1 MDSMIRNAWVC
12 LELECVKAMWN
23 LSTWSKL
30 GLKHSSFFSFTKERQ
45 SVSIKT
51 ISKQD
56 LFDLFYMSPQC
67 DECFAEYYEMML
79 INQK

>member
-45 SVSIKT
+45 SVSRQFLNKIYLTFFICHHNAMNALLNTMK
-51 ISKQD
+51 
-56 LFDLFYMSPQC
+56 
-67 DECFAEYYEMML
+67 
-79 INQK
+79 